1 MTNNIFY
8 YGIWTLPFSA
18 LIAISYCYISI
29 KLRSFIE
36 FGISSNQLVEL
47 CGFDFILIF
56 IIVFFPI
63 FFVYFKNRE
72 KRRYGINEFSPYK
85 KNTDALSIDKLK
97 AMYHDIPS
105 QYLYKYPNEFTVGMR
120 GKRYVNIPFLNSPEH
135 QLILGS
141 PGSGKTTSILNALLY
156 INNFQNDNKK
166 IGAVLAID
174 SKPELTLKSINESS
188 DTVKIIN
195 PTSNNYD
202 KYYGF
207 DVFYGLNQLSS
218 DDQLKERTDMIAI
231 SLIPSLS
238 GDNEH
243 FSGNAQK
250 ILSGFLMF
258 GFRKGL
264 SFTDTIVKIMHVSTE
279 DLIAEVICD
288 EDMKNH
294 PKITGKVKSFDGN
307 SSDEF
312 ASIKDTL
319 HKNLDIFD
327 TETVKKCFSSNRK
340 ATPDDLLNGISI
352 YLAIPDHL
360 LTQYKTVFGLILEL
374 CLKHLMMQQESKI
387 KEKTPVW
394 CLIDEGGTI
403 YVPSIE
409 DVAARGRSKKIQLSI
424 VVQSYSQLENLY
436 GDRQASS
443 ILDCCKTTIVFSCNN
458 TKTAEVLS
466 KWCGSYQETKV
477 SQNQN
482 GFTGIKRKATQ
493 NVSSEFRNVME
504 ISDIK
509 NLESKN
515 EVLIFVK
522 GNWFICKKAPYYTIK
537 KYNDLSKKLVE
548 KNLKD
553 NEGGNYND

>member
-1 MTNNIFY
+1 MVSNIFY
-8 YGIWTLPFSA
+8 FGIWTVPFSV
-18 LIAISYCYISI
+18 LIAISYCYISV
-29 KLRSFIE
+29 KLRSLFE
-36 FGISSNQLVEL
+36 FGISSNKLVDL
-47 CGFDFILIF
+47 CSFDFILIF
-56 IIVFFPI
+56 IIIFFPI
-63 FFVYFKNRE
+63 FFVHFKNRE
-72 KRRYGINEFSPYK
+72 KRRYGINDFNPFK
-85 KNTDALSIDKLK
+85 MNVINALTIDKAK
-97 AMYHDIPS
+97 AMYHEIPS
-105 QYLYKYPNEFTVGMR
+105 VYLSKVPIEFTL
-120 GKRYVNIPFLNSPEH
+120 GKKGNSYVYLPFLSSPEH

-141 PGSGKTTSILNALLY
+141 PGSGKTTSILNAL
-156 INNFQNDNKK
+156 IFIHNFQEDKK

-174 SKPELTLKSINESS
+174 SKPELTLKSVDELSPF
-188 DTVKIIN
+188 VKIIN
-195 PTSNNYD
+195 PSSSDYD

-207 DVFYGLNQLSS
+207 DVFYGLNQLST
-218 DDQLKERTDMIAI
+218 DDELKERTDMIAR

-264 SFTDTIVKIMHVSTE
+264 SFTDTIVKVMHVSTE
-279 DLIAEVICD
+279 DLISEIICD
-288 EDMKNH
+288 NEMKKH
-294 PKITGKVKSFDGN
+294 PKIVGKVKSFDGN

-360 LTQYKTVFGLILEL
+360 LTQYKTVFGLIIEL
-374 CLKHLMMQQESKI
+374 CLKYLMTRKESKI
-387 KEKTPVW
+387 NEKAPVW

-424 VVQSYSQLENLY
+424 VAQSYSQLENLY
-436 GDRQASS
+436 GDRQAST

-466 KWCGSYQETKV
+466 KWCGTYQETKV

-482 GFTGIKRKATQ
+482 GFTGVKRKVTQ
-493 NVSSEFRNVME
+493 NVSTEFRNVME

-522 GNWFICKKAPYYTIK
+522 GDWFVCKKAPYYTIK
-537 KYNDLSKKLVE
+537 KYNNLSKKLVE